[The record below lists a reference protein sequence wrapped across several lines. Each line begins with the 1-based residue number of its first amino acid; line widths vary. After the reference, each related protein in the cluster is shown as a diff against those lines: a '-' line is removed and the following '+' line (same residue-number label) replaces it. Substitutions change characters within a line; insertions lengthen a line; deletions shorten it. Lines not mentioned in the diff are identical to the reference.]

1 MALIIWTCSKGA
13 YRYIRETGILPLP
26 SESYLYQR
34 VQHITLPPGFL
45 YNTKDVLTTKAALL
59 TEKERAI
66 HLSMDEACWIF
77 RFHKLPNLIFL
88 IILFQKLILFFKP
101 FSDYKSDQFSIT
113 KRFYKNNFLV
123 SFIQKFTLFCV
134 P

>member
-1 MALIIWTCSKGA
+1 MPRFKQKQIECFIDPKTDGKKIQGKNWTDEDIQMALIIWTCSKGA

-66 HLSMDEACWIF
+66 HLSMDEAC
-77 RFHKLPNLIFL
+77 
-88 IILFQKLILFFKP
+88 
-101 FSDYKSDQFSIT
+101 
-113 KRFYKNNFLV
+113 
-123 SFIQKFTLFCV
+123 
-134 P
+134 